1 MGRSTGRAPL
11 RRRLAVWVLIVV
23 GLVAIYFGVSAIVG
37 NPVVEAS
44 QVIAHRGGRAYQPE
58 NTMAAFAQA
67 VEDGADWLEFD
78 VQMSNDGVLVVIHDE
93 TVDRTTNGTGA
104 VADLTLSEL
113 KALDAGDGQ
122 HIPTFAEVIDLA
134 AEAGVRILPE
144 AKSPRLYPG
153 IEAAMIEVI
162 AAAGYTDRTVVQ
174 SFDARALETLHRLD
188 PDLQLCALY
197 GQGVMTLDEQQ
208 PGDAQYVC
216 PMAEMVVINPAMVR
230 VAHRSGRQVFAWF
243 GRLENPATMRAL
255 LELGVDGLIVDDHR
269 ALLEV
274 IGR

>member
-11 RRRLAVWVLIVV
+11 RRRLAVWVLVVV
-23 GLVAIYFGVSAIVG
+23 GLAAIYFGVSAIVG
-37 NPVVEAS
+37 NPVVEAP

-153 IEAAMIEVI
+153 IEAAMIDVI
-162 AAAGYTDRTVVQ
+162 TAAGYTEWTVVQ

-230 VAHRSGRQVFAWF
+230 VAHTGGRQVFAWF

-274 IGR
+274 VGR